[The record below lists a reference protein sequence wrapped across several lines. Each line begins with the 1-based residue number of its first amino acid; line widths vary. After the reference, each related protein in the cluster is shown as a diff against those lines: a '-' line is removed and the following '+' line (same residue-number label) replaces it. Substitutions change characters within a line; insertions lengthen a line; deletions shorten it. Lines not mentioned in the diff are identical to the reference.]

1 MRQARWWNIQ
11 IQVNQT
17 PQMQHLVVYS
27 MCMCVDEKLTC
38 QNPGAYVMVSSGY
51 LIRTS
56 AVKGLPAAGP
66 RCQVVYEFSRRV
78 VTERGD
84 FEKEGFY
91 PSEKPV
97 QMKINT

>member
-56 AVKGLPAAGP
+56 AVKGFPAAGP
-66 RCQVVYEFSRRV
+66 RLLPDLRGSPSPGAPGQDTKKHVFSA
-78 VTERGD
+78 
-84 FEKEGFY
+84 K
-91 PSEKPV
+91 
-97 QMKINT
+97 